1 METIIEISVI
11 SILIIGVILAIG
23 KYDSQEKKISN

>member
-23 KYDSQEKKISN
+23 KYDCREKKISN

>member
-11 SILIIGVILAIG
+11 TILIIGVVLAVG

>member
-11 SILIIGVILAIG
+11 SILIIGVVLAVG